1 MITDELELVAPA
13 AAAGRI
19 PDGASVA
26 IGRPPALG
34 LVRELIRQGRRDLD
48 LVGVPT
54 GDIAVELLVA
64 AGCARSLHTS
74 GVDLGE
80 LGQAP
85 AFARAVEE
93 GRLRIID
100 STCPAMLMALQAG
113 ASGIPWTPV
122 PGLVGSDLLARRPDI
137 AVVDDPL
144 GPGRRVVL
152 VPALAPR
159 FVVVHA
165 RRADPAGNAVIETT
179 FDDRLLIQASGT
191 VIMSVDEVAPGATD
205 TLAGG
210 EQLIPAA
217 YIDVMTVLPH
227 EDAGAAAAAY
237 LESISV
243 HG

>member
-1 MITDELELVAPA
+1 MITDELELVTPA
-13 AAAGRI
+13 DAAGRI

-26 IGRPPALG
+26 LGRPPALG

-85 AFARAVEE
+85 AFARAVES
-93 GRLRIID
+93 GALAVTD

-122 PGLVGSDLLARRPDI
+122 PGLVGSDLLTRRPDI
-137 AVVDDPL
+137 KLVD
-144 GPGRRVVL
+144 GWAI
-152 VPALAPR
+152 VPALVPEFA
-159 FVVVHA
+159 VVHA
-165 RRADPAGNAVIETT
+165 RRADPAGNAVIETLY
-179 FDDRLLIQASGT
+179 DDRLLIQAART
-191 VIMSVDEVAPGATD
+191 VVMSVDEVRPGATD
-205 TLAGG
+205 TLARG
-210 EQLIPAA
+210 EQIVPAA
-217 YIDVMTVLPH
+217 YIDVLTVLPS
-227 EDAGAAAAAY
+227 EDAEAATVAY

-243 HG
+243 HS

>member
-1 MITDELELVAPA
+1 MITDELQLVAPA
-13 AAAGRI
+13 DAAGRI

-26 IGRPPALG
+26 LGRPPALG

-48 LVGVPT
+48 LVSVPT
-54 GDIAVELLVA
+54 GGIAIELLLA

-80 LGQAP
+80 RGQAP
-85 AFARAVEE
+85 AFARAVEA
-93 GRLRIID
+93 GRLRMID
-100 STCPAMLMALQAG
+100 SSCPALLMALQAG

-122 PGLVGSDLLARRPDI
+122 PGLVGSDLLARRSDI
-137 AVVDDPL
+137 KTIEDPTQ
-144 GPGRRVVL
+144 PGRTVVL
-152 VPALAPR
+152 VPALAPE
-159 FVVVHA
+159 FAVVHG
-165 RRADPAGNAVIETT
+165 RRADPAGNAVIDTT
-179 FDDRLLIQASGT
+179 YDDRLLIQASGT

-205 TLAGG
+205 TLARG

-227 EDAGAAAAAY
+227 EDADAAAAAY

-243 HG
+243 HS